1 MATVT
6 RRLKSLIEK
15 FYISYKRV
23 YKRGKTNPLKKSDLI
38 CSVFGAIVSVRSRLI
53 IDKLVAKPSKS
64 KGKLPIND
72 EIKPIEKE
80 KIAFAKP

>member
-15 FYISYKRV
+15 FYIS

>member
-15 FYISYKRV
+15 FYISYI
-23 YKRGKTNPLKKSDLI
+23 RGETNPLKKSDLI
-38 CSVFGAIVSVRSRLI
+38 CSVFGAMVSVRSRLI
-53 IDKLVAKPSKS
+53 IVKLVAKPSKS
-64 KGKLPIND
+64 KGNLPIND
-72 EIKPIEKE
+72 EMKPIEKE

>member
-15 FYISYKRV
+15 FYISYI
-23 YKRGKTNPLKKSDLI
+23 RGETNPLKKSDLI
-38 CSVFGAIVSVRSRLI
+38 CSVFGAMVSVRSRLI

-64 KGKLPIND
+64 KGNLPIND
-72 EIKPIEKE
+72 EMKPIEKE